1 MNSEK
6 QQLNN
11 LEQELRIIFGMG
23 MVNTITT
30 SKGFLNLCLKAGLP
44 NNTAMIANYFR
55 QNKVKWPYTFDMPQ
69 TEEVY
74 MNTMN
79 KVAIQLLTG
88 E

>member
-1 MNSEK
+1 MDSD
-6 QQLNN
+6 QQKLNN
-11 LEQELRIIFGMG
+11 LEQELRIIFEMG
-23 MVNTITT
+23 MVHTITT
-30 SKGFLNLCLKAGLP
+30 SKGFLNICLKAGLP

-55 QNKVKWPYTFDMPQ
+55 QNKVKWPYTFGIPQ

-74 MNTMN
+74 MDKMN